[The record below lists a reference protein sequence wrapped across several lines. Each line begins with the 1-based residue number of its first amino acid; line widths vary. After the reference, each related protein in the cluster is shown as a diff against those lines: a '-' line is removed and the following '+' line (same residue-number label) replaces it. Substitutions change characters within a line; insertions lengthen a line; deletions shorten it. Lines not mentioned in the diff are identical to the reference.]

1 MAFHQ
6 QADRVVQ
13 PQEYRKAMR
22 NQASTVAIVA
32 CGEIGNRCGSTV
44 TAACSLSDA
53 PAAIMI
59 GINRNS
65 RVHDA
70 IIKQGSFSLNML
82 STGQKELAITFSGAS
97 GLAGEAH
104 FDDVGW
110 TVLQTGAPILLGS
123 LSTFDCAVS
132 LRHEYST
139 HSIFV
144 GTVRALREDDAAMPL
159 LYFRGAYI
167 SPGES
172 PI

>member
-1 MAFHQ
+1 MTYLQ
-6 QADRVVQ
+6 QTDRVVQ
-13 PQEYRKAMR
+13 PHEYRKAMR

-32 CGEIGNRCGSTV
+32 CGEVGNRCGSTV

-70 IIKQGSFSLNML
+70 IIRQGSFSLNML
-82 STGQKELAITFSGAS
+82 SMEQKELAITFSGAT
-97 GLAGEAH
+97 GLVGEAR
-104 FDDVGW
+104 FGDVGW
-110 TVLQTGAPILLGS
+110 TVLQTGAPVLLGS

-144 GTVRALREDDAAMPL
+144 GTVQALQEDDDAMPL
-159 LYFRGAYI
+159 LYFRGTYMT
-167 SPGES
+167 PGERS
-172 PI
+172 V